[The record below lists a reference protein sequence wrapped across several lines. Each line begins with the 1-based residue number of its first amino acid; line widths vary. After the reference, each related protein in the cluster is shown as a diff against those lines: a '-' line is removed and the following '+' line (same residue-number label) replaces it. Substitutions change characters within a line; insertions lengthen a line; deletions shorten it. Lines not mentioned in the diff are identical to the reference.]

1 MRKISRKC
9 CTFGEKILSKFDIKL
24 RNFTSVIITV
34 ENSNLLSDAMITR
47 NINRVANISPIKMS
61 W

>member
-24 RNFTSVIITV
+24 RNYTSVIITV
-34 ENSNLLSDAMITR
+34 ENSTLLSDAIRTR
-47 NINRVANISPIKMS
+47 VEKYFFKIIALKY
-61 W
+61 